1 LQHLSVVRY
10 AQGETNGVI
19 NSRFGLYIRQ
29 DGIQKIDLGDTAPHE
44 VSYIVPFGIHPQYL
58 NDEDILPAY
67 LEYQVPVRDPTQ
79 SDPVSISIPY
89 RSTSKKLQTHWVGQI
104 DGRIEIPVGMPDIK
118 LVSPHEGYIDG
129 MLVNHT
135 GYDLSDVYFAFE
147 EPALNHSRDLSMRDD
162 IWLVYDPLWPK
173 DATLKLQDLMVG
185 HNLITATLDP
195 ARGRV
200 PGGQDPAYAPLRYD
214 SPWDRYWRKQSDELG
229 TVGSDLKNIL
239 PMLSF
244 FDLLPPWRVNSSER
258 ETRFEL
264 YRRGGRHLDLS
275 PAVSAGE
282 LVVCGIASINGE
294 MAKNP
299 LPVPLSVADSPVTGT
314 GTTMMQ
320 FVFPLDRSAI
330 EAPPTTQP
338 INQSRN

>member
-1 LQHLSVVRY
+1 
-10 AQGETNGVI
+10 
-19 NSRFGLYIRQ
+19 
-29 DGIQKIDLGDTAPHE
+29 
-44 VSYIVPFGIHPQYL
+44 
-58 NDEDILPAY
+58 
-67 LEYQVPVRDPTQ
+67 
-79 SDPVSISIPY
+79 
-89 RSTSKKLQTHWVGQI
+89 
-104 DGRIEIPVGMPDIK
+104 MPDIK
-118 LVSPHEGYIDG
+118 LVSPHDGYIDG
-129 MLVNHT
+129 MLVNHS

-147 EPALNHSRDLSMRDD
+147 EPALNHSQDLSMRDD

-173 DATLKLQDLMVG
+173 DSTLKLQDLMVG
-185 HNLITATLDP
+185 RNLITATLDS

-229 TVGSDLKNIL
+229 TVGSDLRNIL

-244 FDLLPPWRVNSSER
+244 FDLLPPWRSNSSER
-258 ETRFEL
+258 EMRFEL

-282 LVVCGIASINGE
+282 LVVCGIASINGD
-294 MAKNP
+294 MTKNP
-299 LPVPLSVADSPVTGT
+299 LPVPLSVADSPVTGS

-330 EAPPTTQP
+330 EASPTTQP
-338 INQSRN
+338 INQ